1 MLLGQILR
9 NTFTIWNQSL
19 TSTLI
24 YFELSRPCICC
35 TLKNVFICPSSFCH
49 LCRLPQF
56 GRRRVEILY
65 TDLSMLDFE
74 LPRVAKKKNSNIS
87 APRQNFKNLVFS
99 FMTRVQAVCVLNFS
113 FQATKLREKFEMTD
127 RHTSPHRQRLQQILY
142 TKLDTH
148 FNNRDW
154 IYRGRKGHKINFGF
168 MHGFS

>member
-1 MLLGQILR
+1 VQYWMLLGQILR

-87 APRQNFKNLVFS
+87 APRQNFKNLVVNFYCINMQSLFAKFQPSS
-99 FMTRVQAVCVLNFS
+99 FKTEGDVWGHRSTHDMLKSLSHINFS
-113 FQATKLREKFEMTD
+113 N
-127 RHTSPHRQRLQQILY
+127 H
-142 TKLDTH
+142 
-148 FNNRDW
+148 
-154 IYRGRKGHKINFGF
+154 
-168 MHGFS
+168 